1 MTLNE
6 MAGIAQSI
14 SITLAGLFA
23 IYGFDAWRREF
34 VGKRRMELAEEVLAL
49 FYQARDVIG
58 EIRNP
63 GGFASE
69 GTTRNPSPGEKPEH
83 KEGLARAFVLIER
96 YQRHSELFAATYV
109 ALSIHGATWEGCRKA
124 VRRTQQGDQRASI
137 GRIHDVHLCHS

>member
-1 MTLNE
+1 MKWPGSPKASPSPLLVSSRSTALMLGDGSSSASDEWNW
-6 MAGIAQSI
+6 Q
-14 SITLAGLFA
+14 
-23 IYGFDAWRREF
+23 RRF
-34 VGKRRMELAEEVLAL
+34 WPC